1 MPDYDLVISV
11 RGKNEAGAVFD
22 QLERSLRR
30 IGETALGVIA
40 ARTIESI
47 AESITGVAVA
57 AINASSAFQL
67 MQLNLAALTAREMVK
82 LSGDTKDVATIFGEA
97 ELKAKGLMNQLAR
110 MSILSPYM
118 LNEVA
123 NTFRL
128 NMAFGY
134 TTDQAM
140 KMTNGLLMMAAGIGA
155 DNEMLKRMA
164 YNLAQ
169 VRQQGKVTA
178 LDVRQLALAGL
189 DLEDVLKWTSA
200 QMGYNIKDHLEF
212 NKLIKAGKIT
222 WEDFATNFEKYADKY
237 FRGATERMA
246 RTMIGLK
253 NTMLDVFNLTAPKLF
268 LGALDEVTKVFN
280 QVLDL
285 FMFLYDSGI
294 LDEIGAKITAWATVK
309 LGPILSFMTDFIQNM
324 KDMTAY
330 QEETGVSFSWIQA
343 LNDAIEKNF
352 GSDVLAKVLRIED
365 AFQTLQLTLELFSKG
380 KWQDAL
386 KMAGVNW
393 GWVDSLS
400 GFVDKLRVAWSNL
413 KIFWD
418 ANGDGIV
425 QSFKD
430 IGSALWEAIGG
441 PGAGTEAQDT
451 LNGIGQGF
459 IDATQWL
466 IDNGDEIESTI
477 RDFADL
483 LIEKLPLV
491 RQQILDFGDAIEK
504 KLPAVKDFFGGVFK
518 EVADNPEKYGNIA
531 LILGSIAASA
541 LLLGKIDLT
550 GPAHFFS
557 ILAST
562 AVIVSSSGFATLMG
576 PIATGIAGI
585 ATSAAAAAGPIAIV
599 AVVLGSIALALWAI
613 WTYKDQINEFFATLA
628 ARIAEQ
634 ATSAGWGPFV
644 EFLKEAWTYIN
655 NILTVVQLLASVWWE
670 LFKIGA
676 QQVGKAI
683 SEMLPILKDNVYEN
697 FKEAWKTIAGI
708 FSTLGYKDSPLQ
720 ALINMLSTGL
730 TKALEGIN
738 GWLDKLI
745 TKLERFLELLRGAK
759 VGDDIIGNS
768 PSPFE
773 NSLMGIAGALDIVN
787 TKMMGL
793 NTGLDVDS
801 RGGNY
806 TGGDSRI
813 YNITINGGG
822 SLNENDII
830 RALQKAGVSQ
840 I

>member
-11 RGKNEAGAVFD
+11 RGKNQATAVFD

-47 AESITGVAVA
+47 AESIVGVASA
-57 AINASSAFQL
+57 AINAASAFQL

-82 LSGDTKDVATIFGEA
+82 LSGDTANVSAIFGEA
-97 ELKAKGLMNQLAR
+97 EIKAKGLMNQLAR

-134 TTDQAM
+134 TTDQAL
-140 KMTNGLLMMAAGIGA
+140 KMTNGLLTMAAGIGA

-178 LDVRQLALAGL
+178 LDIRQLALAGL
-189 DLEDVLKWTSA
+189 DLQDVLKWTSK
-200 QMGYNIKDHLEF
+200 QMGFNIKDHLEF
-212 NKLIKAGKIT
+212 NKLIKSGKIT

-253 NTMLDVFNLTAPKLF
+253 NTFLDVFNLTAPKLF
-268 LGALDEVTKVFN
+268 LGALDEITAVFN
-280 QVLDL
+280 KVLDL

-294 LDEIGAKITAWATVK
+294 LDAIGEKISAWAKIKMAPV
-309 LGPILSFMTDFIQNM
+309 IQFMSDFVQNMTDMAERQ
-324 KDMTAY
+324 K
-330 QEETGVSFSWIQA
+330 ETGISWSWMQA
-343 LNDAIEKNF
+343 FNDAIETNF
-352 GSDVLAKVLRIED
+352 GPDVLAKVLLIED
-365 AFQTLQLTLELFSKG
+365 ALQTLQLTLELFSKG

-393 GWVDSLS
+393 DWVDRLS
-400 GFVDKLRVAWSNL
+400 GFVDDL
-413 KIFWD
+413 KTSWETLKTFWD
-418 ANGDGIV
+418 AFGPGIIRSFQDVGNALLEAFGVEGLDEGFTSIGDGLV
-425 QSFKD
+425 
-430 IGSALWEAIGG
+430 
-441 PGAGTEAQDT
+441 GATTWIYEH
-451 LNGIGQGF
+451 
-459 IDATQWL
+459 
-466 IDNGDEIESTI
+466 GDEIAQGI
-477 RDFADL
+477 RDIADVI
-483 LIEKLPLV
+483 IEKIPLV
-491 RQQILDFGDAIEK
+491 KQQILDFGDAVEK
-504 KLPAVKDFFGGVFK
+504 KLPPIKTFFIDVLK
-518 EVADNPEKYGNIA
+518 PIAENPEAYQTLGVSLLAIA
-531 LILGSIAASA
+531 GGALALSKVDLGGA
-541 LLLGKIDLT
+541 
-550 GPAHFFS
+550 AHFFN
-557 ILAST
+557 ILASV
-562 AVIVSSSGFATLMG
+562 AIIVSSQGFATLMG
-576 PIATGIAGI
+576 PIAAGI
-585 ATSAAAAAGPIAIV
+585 ASIGASAAAAAGPFALVALALGAIAV
-599 AVVLGSIALALWAI
+599 ALWAI
-613 WTYKDQINEFFATLA
+613 WTYQDPINEFFASLA
-628 ARIAEQ
+628 ARVAEQ

-644 EFLKEAWTYIN
+644 DFLREAWTYIN
-655 NILTVVQLLASVWWE
+655 NILEVVKLLAGIWWE
-670 LFKIGA
+670 LFKLGA
-676 QQVGKAI
+676 QQVSKAI
-683 SEMLPILKDNVYEN
+683 AEMLPILKDNVFAN
-697 FKEAWKTIAGI
+697 FGTAWDTISKLFGTM
-708 FSTLGYKDSPLQ
+708 SVKDGPLQ
-720 ALINMLSTGL
+720 QLINLLSTGL
-730 TKALEGIN
+730 TKALEGVN
-738 GWLDKLI
+738 GWLDTLI
-745 TKLERFLELLRGAK
+745 TKMEHFLELLRGAK

-773 NSLMGIAGALDIVN
+773 NSLMGISGALDLVN
-787 TKMMGL
+787 AKMGNL